1 MFFLQDAI
9 LNLHGPRS
17 DYEPN
22 LQSEI
27 KRTNV
32 GETFAHADTEF
43 PGFITT
49 TWAED
54 RRRLPG
60 HLCQHLF

>member
-9 LNLHGPRS
+9 LELHGPRS
-17 DYEPN
+17 DSEPY
-22 LQSEI
+22 LQSEP
-27 KRTNV
+27 KRIDV
-32 GETFAHADTEF
+32 GETFAHAATEF

-49 TWAED
+49 MRPED
-54 RRRLPG
+54 RPRLPG